1 MATEIRVPTLGES
14 ITEATVARWLKQ
26 PGQPVERDEP
36 IVELETD
43 KVTLEV
49 PAPAAGTPGEV
60 IAAEGAIVRVG
71 AVLGM
76 IADGAANASPPPNP
90 PPLAG
95 EGVRSAPAT
104 NEPPP
109 QAGEETGRRGQGGGP
124 DGG

>member
-1 MATEIRVPTLGES
+1 MATEIRVPPLGES

-36 IVELETD
+36 IVALETD

-49 PAPAAGTPGEV
+49 PAPAAGKLGEV
-60 IAAEGAIVRVG
+60 IAAGGANGPVG

-76 IADGAANASPPPNP
+76 IADRAANASPPPNP

-95 EGVRSAPAT
+95 EGGRSAPAP
-104 NEPPP
+104 NDPPP
-109 QAGEETGRRGQGGGP
+109 PAGGGSARRP
-124 DGG
+124 PGGGAG